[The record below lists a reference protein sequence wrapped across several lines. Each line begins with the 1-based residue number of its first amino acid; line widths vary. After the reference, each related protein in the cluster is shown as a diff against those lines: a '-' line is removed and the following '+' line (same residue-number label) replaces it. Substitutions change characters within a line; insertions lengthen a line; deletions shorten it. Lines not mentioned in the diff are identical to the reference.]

1 MDIILVYTEG
11 VLKPSKNG
19 KGRRQ
24 EGFIKKQFSK
34 NSWNIGKMQN
44 RYRAWWAKGK
54 TGILYRPDINVPIVL
69 KFLHPTW
76 YVGMCTE

>member
-54 TGILYRPDINVPIVL
+54 TGILYAGVL
-69 KFLHPTW
+69 CPNPAKSAMLSGFIQ
-76 YVGMCTE
+76 